1 MIALYNTYR
10 DGLKTYKRY
19 KIEILQSTFRS
30 IMVLK
35 NRYGDCDVEIGCKF
49 FGAINMFHELPKP
62 DEIYDYQRYIDANY
76 LLEQEDKVD
85 HVDESHNF
93 NFVL

>member
-1 MIALYNTYR
+1 
-10 DGLKTYKRY
+10 
-19 KIEILQSTFRS
+19 
-30 IMVLK
+30 
-35 NRYGDCDVEIGCKF
+35 
-49 FGAINMFHELPKP
+49 MFHELPKP